1 MENKQDILKQLSSND
16 LDIVKGAIEQI
27 KQEGD
32 ISIVPELL
40 DILLQ
45 SQDSNI
51 ITSLTALLSDI
62 KTSDFKTILMDKLIN
77 APNGSGKANL
87 LRICWESAIDF
98 SEYLDV
104 FVDML
109 LREDFITA
117 LEASTVIENLHGNI
131 PEEKIHIAI
140 QRLKSESNED
150 NTFLLED
157 TIPHLEEMLRKDD
170 EEEDDEEEHHH
181 DHDHHCGC
189 DCHDHD

>member
-16 LDIVKGAIEQI
+16 MDIVRGAIEQI

-45 SQDSNI
+45 SQDTNT
-51 ITSLTALLSDI
+51 ITNLTALLSDV
-62 KTSDFKTILMDKLIN
+62 KESDFKTVLMDKLIN
-77 APNGSGKANL
+77 APDGSGQANL

-109 LREDFITA
+109 LHEDFIAA

-150 NTFLLED
+150 NAFLLEGS
-157 TIPHLEEMLRKDD
+157 IPHLEEMLLK
-170 EEEDDEEEHHH
+170 EEENEEEHHH
-181 DHDHHCGC
+181 DHGHDCSCH
-189 DCHDHD
+189 CHD

>member
-1 MENKQDILKQLSSND
+1 MA
-16 LDIVKGAIEQI
+16 IVEIN
-27 KQEGD
+27 QEGD

-45 SQDSNI
+45 SQDTNI
-51 ITSLTALLSDI
+51 ITNLTALLSDV
-62 KTSDFKTILMDKLIN
+62 KESDFKTVLMDKLIK
-77 APNGSGKANL
+77 AHEGSGKANL

-109 LREDFITA
+109 LHEDFITA

-140 QRLKSESNED
+140 ERLKSESNED
-150 NTFLLED
+150 NAFLLEG
-157 TIPHLEEMLRKDD
+157 TIPHLEEMLRK
-170 EEEDDEEEHHH
+170 EEEDEESS
-181 DHDHHCGC
+181 DDSSVKDSSNCSQS
-189 DCHDHD
+189 

>member
-16 LDIVKGAIEQI
+16 MDVVRGAIEQI

-32 ISIVPELL
+32 ISIAPELL

-45 SQDSNI
+45 SQDPNM
-51 ITSLTALLSDI
+51 ITNLTALLSDV
-62 KTSDFKTILMDKLIN
+62 KESDFKTVLMDK
-77 APNGSGKANL
+77 

-109 LREDFITA
+109 LHEDFITA

-140 QRLKSESNED
+140 QRLKSESNES
-150 NTFLLED
+150 NAFLLEG
-157 TIPHLEEMLRKDD
+157 TIPHLEEMLLK
-170 EEEDDEEEHHH
+170 EEEEEEEEHHH
-181 DHDHHCGC
+181 DHGHDCSCH
-189 DCHDHD
+189 CHD